1 MQVPILPAQINPLS
15 QTGSAES
22 AAEEYE
28 FSIRQLVRNRT
39 VDVSVSSDCPRFD
52 LVLLVLGPDGRISSL
67 NLDQTGPGE
76 ETLWVRPV
84 VTSEAEADSVTLSVP
99 VINSSANAAII
110 VTGKAVSLMNAAR
123 AGAASSSSPAKPNS
137 ILTKD
142 VVWFVDATAASTS
155 DSSNPVDVADRMREI

>member
-1 MQVPILPAQINPLS
+1 MQVPILPAQINPVS

-28 FSIRQLVRNRT
+28 FCIRQLVRNRT
-39 VDVSVSSDCPRFD
+39 VDVSVPSDCPRFD

-67 NLDQTGPGE
+67 NLDQTGPWE
-76 ETLWVRPV
+76 ETQWVRPV
-84 VTSEAEADSVTLSVP
+84 ASSGAEADSITLSAP

-110 VTGKAVSLMNAAR
+110 VTGNAVGQMHAAR
-123 AGAASSSSPAKPNS
+123 AGAASSASPAKPNS
-137 ILTKD
+137 FLTKD

-155 DSSNPVDVADRMREI
+155 DSSNPVAVAGRKTDI